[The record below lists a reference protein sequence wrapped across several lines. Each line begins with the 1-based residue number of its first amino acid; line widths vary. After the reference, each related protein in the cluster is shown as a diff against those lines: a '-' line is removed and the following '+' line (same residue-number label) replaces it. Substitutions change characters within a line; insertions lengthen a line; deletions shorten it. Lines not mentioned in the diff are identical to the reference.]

1 MNCRS
6 CGTEVGDNVVF
17 CPSCGESV
25 TEVEANALGMKWYK
39 LQAYLIMPVSALINS
54 FIGISL
60 FPGVLSKVVNLYADT
75 GIIPDNIISI
85 ASFLDSHKEAHMIL
99 AFVEVALAI
108 YYAYVSFAMI
118 EYKKTAP
125 VHIYISQVL
134 SQAAGL
140 VYFVVMMFVLKNF
153 ETDMLLSLVRNVI
166 SSAVSVAFWLFVNKK
181 YYDKRKYKF
190 VN

>member
-75 GIIPDNIISI
+75 KVIPGNIISM
-85 ASFLDSHKEAHMIL
+85 ASFLDSHREVHMIL
-99 AFVEVALAI
+99 AFIEIALGI

-125 VHIYISQVL
+125 KHIYISLVL
-134 SQAAGL
+134 SQMTGL
-140 VYFVVMMFVLKNF
+140 IYFVIMMIITANF
-153 ETDMLLSLVRNVI
+153 GNDMLLALAKDTV
-166 SSAVSVAFWLFVNKK
+166 SSVVSVVFWLFVYKK
-181 YYDKRKYKF
+181 YYNKRMQLFIK
-190 VN
+190 